1 MCLEANAPPRRTY
14 REPIIPSFP
23 RKRES
28 RAFPGILDSRV
39 RGNDASK
46 VPLFSRELKA
56 SFVVRLGADLVVAY
70 RYHSRTLAVIT
81 KISALLVPPT
91 AAFPTTTF

>member
-1 MCLEANAPPRRTY
+1 MPAPPPESEPAMVRALGMDMKGNTAGMCLEANAAPRRTY

-28 RAFPGILDSRV
+28 RAFPGILDSRF
-39 RGNDASK
+39 RGSDASK

-56 SFVVRLGADLVVAY
+56 SFVVRLGA
-70 RYHSRTLAVIT
+70 
-81 KISALLVPPT
+81 ALSE
-91 AAFPTTTF
+91 A